1 MTPLCFVSLQPCR
14 VWTIDLPELI
24 PVISEV
30 AWLRPELRRGR
41 LLLIYSAGG
50 GMRWDSKDTVTHE
63 KKTFHVVVTTV
74 VGVHMFVYDV
84 YICTVVESN

>member
-24 PVISEV
+24 PVISGV
-30 AWLRPELRRGR
+30 VWLGPELMQGK
-41 LLLIYSAGG
+41 LLIYSTEG

-63 KKTFHVVVTTV
+63 KKNAPCCVDSNGRSALMCAHAQRGNVT
-74 VGVHMFVYDV
+74 M
-84 YICTVVESN
+84 